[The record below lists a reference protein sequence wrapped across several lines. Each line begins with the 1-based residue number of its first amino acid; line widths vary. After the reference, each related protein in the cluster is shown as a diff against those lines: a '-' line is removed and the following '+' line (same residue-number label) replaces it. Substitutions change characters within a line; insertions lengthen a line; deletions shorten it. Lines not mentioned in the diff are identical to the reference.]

1 MRRNEGG
8 VSGGNV
14 GGEETLMAAMVEE
27 ACRWF
32 HEHCPGPSRILL
44 QATLIKEKPTTN

>member
-1 MRRNEGG
+1 M
-8 VSGGNV
+8 
-14 GGEETLMAAMVEE
+14 MAAMVEE

-44 QATLIKEKPTTN
+44 QATLIKEKPSRRVLEKTNHSFMSHEQF